1 MRTTRAM
8 WVAAALSAAALAG
21 CGEGDPGAGSV
32 AFSTWG
38 EEYVEQEIPAAD
50 FADGWSIRYEKFL
63 FVLRNVTVADREGN
77 VGARMQGSILFDHTK
92 AGAKPVVTFDDLEA
106 RPWERV
112 SYEIG
117 PVDADTAL
125 DGATEQDK
133 ALMLAA
139 GASVHIEATARK
151 MDGDAGDA
159 GNADGEIEKRLDWTF
174 SLATRYADCKGER
187 AGKETEGVLVTNGGT
202 DDVEIT
208 IHGDHFFYDDLQAPT
223 AARRFAPIAAADA
236 DGDGAVTLEELAA
249 VRLVAIEEGTYGTGS
264 AGNIDDLGAFVAALS
279 RTIGH
284 FRGEGEC
291 VSEDL

>member
-1 MRTTRAM
+1 MKITKGLWVTAAM
-8 WVAAALSAAALAG
+8 LAGAALAG
-21 CGEGDPGAGSV
+21 CGDDGASGTGNV

-38 EEYVEQEIPAAD
+38 EDYIEQEIPAAD
-50 FADGWSIRYEKFL
+50 LADGWSIQYEKFL
-63 FVLRNVTVADREGN
+63 FVVRNVTIADREGN

-92 AGAKPVVTFDDLEA
+92 AGAKPVVAFDDLEA
-106 RPWERV
+106 KPWEAV

-125 DGATEQDK
+125 EGATEEDK

-139 GASVHIEATARK
+139 GASVHIEAIARK
-151 MDGDAGDA
+151 SGDG
-159 GNADGEIEKRLDWTF
+159 GEVEKRLDWTF
-174 SLATRYADCKGER
+174 SLATRYADCKGDK

-202 DDVEIT
+202 DDVELT
-208 IHGDHFFYDDLQAPT
+208 IHGDHFFYDDLQAAT

-236 DGDGAVTLEELAA
+236 DDDGAVTLEELAA
-249 VRLVAIEEGTYGTGS
+249 VRLVEIEEGTYGTGS
-264 AGNIDDLGAFVAALS
+264 AGDINDLGAFVAALS

-291 VSEDL
+291 VSVDP

>member
-1 MRTTRAM
+1 MRATKRV
-8 WVAAALSAAALAG
+8 WGAAALAAAALTG
-21 CGEGDPGAGSV
+21 CGEGELGAGSV

-38 EEYVEQEIPAAD
+38 EEYIEQEIPAAD
-50 FADGWSIRYEKFL
+50 LADGWSIHYEKFL
-63 FVLRNVTVADREGN
+63 FVLRDVTVADREGN

-112 SYEIG
+112 SFEIG

-125 DGATEQDK
+125 DGATEEDK

-139 GASVHIEATARK
+139 GASVHIEAIARK
-151 MDGDAGDA
+151 MDGDDGD
-159 GNADGEIEKRLDWTF
+159 DGDGGAIEKRLDWTF

-202 DDVEIT
+202 DAVELT
-208 IHGDHFFYDDLQAPT
+208 IHGDHFFYDDLQAAT

-236 DGDGAVTLEELAA
+236 DDDGAVTLEELAA

-264 AGNIDDLGAFVAALS
+264 AGNINDLGAFVAALS
-279 RTIGH
+279 RTLGH

-291 VSEDL
+291 VSEDP

>member
-1 MRTTRAM
+1 MRTTGSLC
-8 WVAAALSAAALAG
+8 AAALSLAAAALAG
-21 CGEGDPGAGSV
+21 CGDDGASGTGSV

-38 EEYVEQEIPAAD
+38 EEYIEQEIPAAD
-50 FADGWSIRYEKFL
+50 LEDGWSIRYEKFL

-77 VGARMQGSILFDHTK
+77 VGARMEGSILFDHTK
-92 AGAKPVVTFDDLEA
+92 PGVKPVVTFEGLEP

-117 PVDADTAL
+117 PADADTAL
-125 DGATEQDK
+125 DGATEDDK

-151 MDGDAGDA
+151 GDG
-159 GNADGEIEKRLDWTF
+159 GEEKRLDWTF
-174 SLATRYADCKGER
+174 SLATRYADCKGDK

-202 DDVEIT
+202 DTVELT
-208 IHGDHFFYDDLQAPT
+208 IHGDHFFYDDLQSAS

-236 DGDGAVTLEELAA
+236 DADGAVTLEELAA
-249 VRLVAIEEGTYGTGS
+249 VRLVAIEEGPYGTGS
-264 AGNIDDLGAFVAALS
+264 AGDIDDLGAFVAALS
-279 RTIGH
+279 RTLGH

-291 VSEDL
+291 VSVNP

>member
-1 MRTTRAM
+1 MRTTGSLC
-8 WVAAALSAAALAG
+8 AAALSLAAAALAG
-21 CGEGDPGAGSV
+21 CGDDGAGVGSV

-38 EEYVEQEIPAAD
+38 EEYIEQEIPAAD
-50 FADGWSIRYEKFL
+50 LEDGWSIRYEKFL
-63 FVLRNVTVADREGN
+63 VVLRNVTVADREGN
-77 VGARMQGSILFDHTK
+77 VGARMEGSILFDHTK
-92 AGAKPVVTFDDLEA
+92 PGVKPVVTFEGLEA

-117 PVDADTAL
+117 PADADTAL
-125 DGATEQDK
+125 DGATEEDK

-151 MDGDAGDA
+151 GDG
-159 GNADGEIEKRLDWTF
+159 GEEKRLDWTF
-174 SLATRYADCKGER
+174 SLATRYADCKGDK

-202 DDVEIT
+202 DTVELT
-208 IHGDHFFYDDLQAPT
+208 IHGDHFFYDDLQSAA

-249 VRLVAIEEGTYGTGS
+249 VRLVAIEEGPYGTGS
-264 AGNIDDLGAFVAALS
+264 AGDIDDLGAFVAALS
-279 RTIGH
+279 RTLGH

-291 VSEDL
+291 VSVDP